1 MYSIT
6 RGWPEDTERI
16 PLFGAQVDFHLEG
29 VVNCPEFL
37 VHFPTLEKLAAKY
50 DLVNCWRRKFGM
62 QTTYSLTPVVFDLLE

>member
-29 VVNCPEFL
+29 VVDCPEFL

-50 DLVNCWRRKFGM
+50 DLVSYLITAVKKGSDHC
-62 QTTYSLTPVVFDLLE
+62 TTL